1 MDTDDLEP
9 IRQNSKPFDLSMMSI
24 EDLEEYIDNLK
35 TEIVRVEAAIKKKT
49 SARAGAEAV
58 FKS

>member
-9 IRQNSKPFDLSMMSI
+9 IRQKSKPFDLSMMSI

-35 TEIVRVEAAIKKKT
+35 SEIARVEEAIKKKN

-58 FKS
+58 FK

>member
-9 IRQNSKPFDLSMMSI
+9 IRQKTKPHDLSMMSI
-24 EDLEEYIDNLK
+24 EDLEEYIANMK
-35 TEIVRVEAAIKKKT
+35 TEITRVEEAIKKKT

>member
-9 IRQNSKPFDLSMMSI
+9 IRQKTKPFDLSTMAI
-24 EDLEEYIDNLK
+24 EDLEEYIENLK
-35 TEIVRVEAAIKKKT
+35 AEITRVEDAIKKKN